1 MLVGVEFDGRGILG
15 DPRTGKII
23 AYQSRF
29 YAVVLCDPDAYKGR
43 RTFVPDD
50 YTSIED
56 VNSDPEA
63 RREFRLGLLEKERLE
78 TGKFGY

>member
-29 YAVVLCDPDAYKGR
+29 YAVVLSDADGYERR
-43 RTFVPDD
+43 RTFVPDE
-50 YTSIED
+50 SL
-56 VNSDPEA
+56 P
-63 RREFRLGLLEKERLE
+63 
-78 TGKFGY
+78 